1 MDRDAVDY
9 ATGYYPK
16 VNGVISVDYD
26 LSSVPVATVFVAFF
40 YFRSIFNITGGARIL
55 GKTKLECQEGQFLKK
70 CSGCFIPT
78 HTNLI
83 GGCYDEKN

>member
-9 ATGYYPK
+9 ATGNFPK

-40 YFRSIFNITGGARIL
+40 YFRSIFIFNGWGHIL
-55 GKTKLECQEGQFLKK
+55 VETK
-70 CSGCFIPT
+70 
-78 HTNLI
+78 
-83 GGCYDEKN
+83 